1 MTLERDG
8 LKEELA
14 QKARVVTDLSL
25 RVQALTDQ
33 MNGNGK
39 ALAVGGGADSP
50 SPASNAEYM
59 KLINSLQQQLYAERD
74 KNKHLK
80 GA

>member
-14 QKARVVTDLSL
+14 QKTRVVTDLSL

-33 MNGNGK
+33 MNGNG
-39 ALAVGGGADSP
+39 ALPIVGGADSP

-59 KLINSLQQQLYAERD
+59 KLINSLQQQVYAERD

>member
-8 LKEELA
+8 LKEELT
-14 QKARVVTDLSL
+14 QKFRVVTDLSL

-33 MNGNGK
+33 MNGNGR
-39 ALAVGGGADSP
+39 ALAVGAADLP
-50 SPASNAEYM
+50 LPASNAEYM
-59 KLINSLQQQLYAERD
+59 KVINSLQQQLYAERD

>member
-1 MTLERDG
+1 M
-8 LKEELA
+8 
-14 QKARVVTDLSL
+14 TDLSL

-39 ALAVGGGADSP
+39 RLPSVAADSL